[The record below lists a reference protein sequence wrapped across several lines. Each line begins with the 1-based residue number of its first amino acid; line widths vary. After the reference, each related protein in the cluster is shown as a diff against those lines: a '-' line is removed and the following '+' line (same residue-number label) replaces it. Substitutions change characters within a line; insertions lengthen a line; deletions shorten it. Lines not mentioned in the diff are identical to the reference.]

1 MKRSDNPDVI
11 YGRDFDDEV
20 IPLSSVQTE
29 MGEVCIRGQIMSL
42 DTRAIR
48 GEKTIIMFAITDFTD
63 SIMIKL
69 FAKNEHVDEILEG
82 VKVKNFIKLKGVT
95 NIDRFDSEL
104 TIASVA
110 GIKKI
115 APFTSSRMGYQSG
128 KTKWNFTVI
137 PR

>member
-1 MKRSDNPDVI
+1 
-11 YGRDFDDEV
+11 
-20 IPLSSVQTE
+20 

-82 VKVKNFIKLKGVT
+82 
-95 NIDRFDSEL
+95 R
-104 TIASVA
+104 
-110 GIKKI
+110 KK
-115 APFTSSRMGYQSG
+115 FK
-128 KTKWNFTVI
+128 KTF
-137 PR
+137 

>member
-1 MKRSDNPDVI
+1 MFVCFFFYKHFFFFVFRKTKKENTKDKRFTQNSEYRRGEKRSDNPDVI

-42 DTRAIR
+42 DSRAIR

-69 FAKNEHVDEILEG
+69 FA
-82 VKVKNFIKLKGVT
+82 
-95 NIDRFDSEL
+95 
-104 TIASVA
+104 
-110 GIKKI
+110 
-115 APFTSSRMGYQSG
+115 
-128 KTKWNFTVI
+128 
-137 PR
+137 